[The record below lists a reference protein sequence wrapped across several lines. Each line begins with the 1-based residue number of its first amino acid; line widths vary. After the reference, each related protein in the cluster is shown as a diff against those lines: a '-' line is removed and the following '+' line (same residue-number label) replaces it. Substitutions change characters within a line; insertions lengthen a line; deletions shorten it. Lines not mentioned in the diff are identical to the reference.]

1 MPGSIRLSQLTVV
14 RAIVLRTRN
23 ALLVC
28 ALSVIACACGSH
40 PGEPAPRHPA
50 EGTWSGSVTDEVAGA
65 GSMRV
70 VLQYLSAQQTISGS
84 FTMTFAGAT
93 VSGALLGPA
102 LAGDLSETMTCGA
115 RSALGFMTL
124 TPAGS
129 RMQGHYVVLNDSCS
143 PINSGDLDLTKQP

>member
-1 MPGSIRLSQLTVV
+1 MPAYIRLSQPTVV
-14 RAIVLRTRN
+14 RTIVPRTRS

-28 ALSVIACACGSH
+28 ALTVIACACGSN
-40 PGEPAPRHPA
+40 PNEPAPRHPA

-70 VLQYLSAQQTISGS
+70 VLQYSSEQQTISGP
-84 FTMTFAGAT
+84 FTMTFAGVT

-102 LAGDLSETMTCGA
+102 LAGDLSETITCGG
-115 RSALGFMTL
+115 RSAVGFLTL

-129 RMQGHYVVLNDSCS
+129 RMQGHYVVLNDSCA
-143 PINSGDLDLTKQP
+143 PITSGDLDLTKQP